1 MEQYG
6 TIAHLDA
13 YDERNNLDTV
23 LDATASYL
31 AEGAFGVYRLTTS
44 RYTEHVI
51 AAIALITV
59 ASAYTPMPAPITA
72 ATNDVIAARIVT
84 LASGIQPRP
93 STLTLNPDIQGTP
106 LRVEIPQRDVRTA
119 QYAVSALTP
128 PLPARDAASIQQRII
143 EATTIHRGEFA
154 RCHTPRNTIKRLGDL
169 AGGIWPQV
177 AEDVMNADSAGKAV
191 R

>member
-44 RYTEHVI
+44 RHTERVI

-59 ASAYTPMPAPITA
+59 ASAYTPIPAPITA
-72 ATNDVIAARIVT
+72 ATNDVIAARIIT

-93 STLTLNPDIQGTP
+93 STLTLNPDVPGTP
-106 LRVEIPQRDVRTA
+106 VRVEIPQRDALTA
-119 QYAVSALTP
+119 QMATAALAP
-128 PLPARDAASIQQRII
+128 PRPTRDAASIQQRII
-143 EATTIHRGEFA
+143 EATTIHRGEFSH
-154 RCHTPRNTIKRLGDL
+154 CHTPRGIIKRLGDL
-169 AGGIWPQV
+169 AGGTWPQV
-177 AEDVMNADSAGKAV
+177 AVYVMNAGNTGKAV